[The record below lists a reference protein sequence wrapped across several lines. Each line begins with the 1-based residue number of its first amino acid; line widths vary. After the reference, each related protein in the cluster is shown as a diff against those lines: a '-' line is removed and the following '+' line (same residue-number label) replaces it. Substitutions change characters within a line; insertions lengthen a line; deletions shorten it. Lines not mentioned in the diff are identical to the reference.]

1 MARLGR
7 GYFGRAMSTTDTP
20 TAFAERP
27 ADKRALELGSAF
39 APKFDEHGLIPC
51 VTQHADTREVL
62 MFAFMN
68 AESLAATIDTGF
80 VHYWSRS
87 RRKLWRKGEKSGM
100 SQAVV
105 ELRTDCD
112 QDVVLAKVRVGAATA
127 EGSGG
132 VQASCHVGFPGCF
145 YRAVSSGSA
154 GPELAVVEEPVFDPE
169 AVYGRG

>member
-1 MARLGR
+1 MRTLAAMAS
-7 GYFGRAMSTTDTP
+7 APAT
-20 TAFAERP
+20 FAARP
-27 ADKRALELGSAF
+27 SDKKELELGSAF

-51 VTQHADTREVL
+51 VTQHADTHEVL

-87 RRKLWRKGEKSGM
+87 RAKLWRKGESSGM

-112 QDVVLAKVRVGAATA
+112 QDVVLAKVRIGEATA

-145 YRAVSSGSA
+145 YRKVDGA
-154 GPELAVVEEPVFDPE
+154 GALEVVEKPVFDPE
-169 AVYGRG
+169 TVYGAK